1 MNAPAPVVSN
11 VVVLHPDGLAEVYG
25 PPCVQARVVNMPA
38 ARNAREEIAAGAWLD
53 RTLPRRLAELRVPSG
68 PTLRAS
74 GVVENVRVAELARRA
89 ELARDVGGLVRQEW
103 KDDET
108 TKEEAPTVAAGPV
121 CAEV

>member
-1 MNAPAPVVSN
+1 MTGRCPGGSRNC
-11 VVVLHPDGLAEVYG
+11 G
-25 PPCVQARVVNMPA
+25 CQA
-38 ARNAREEIAAGAWLD
+38 ARH
-53 RTLPRRLAELRVPSG
+53 SG
-68 PTLRAS
+68 LRA
-74 GVVENVRVAELARRA
+74 VVENVRVAELARRA